1 MEKAENDRIIHFE
14 TKEGQEYFDELE
26 KMPLAKLMNVWD
38 KTMEQLKEIDE
49 RNENKIVRK
58 PRSSY
63 GHTFR

>member
-1 MEKAENDRIIHFE
+1 MGTTQTIQFE

-26 KMPLAKLMNVWD
+26 KMPLTKLMHEWD
-38 KTMEQLKEIDE
+38 KSMEQLKVIDE
-49 RNENKIVRK
+49 RNECKIVRK